1 MSEKPK
7 KTEYKKPTPRKEPF
21 FINDETRYKNEKDKG
36 EETGYYP
43 VKAME
48 GP

>member
-7 KTEYKKPTPRKEPF
+7 KTEYKKPAPGKEPF
-21 FINDETRYKNEKDKG
+21 FINNEARYKNEKDKG
-36 EETGYYP
+36 KETWHYP